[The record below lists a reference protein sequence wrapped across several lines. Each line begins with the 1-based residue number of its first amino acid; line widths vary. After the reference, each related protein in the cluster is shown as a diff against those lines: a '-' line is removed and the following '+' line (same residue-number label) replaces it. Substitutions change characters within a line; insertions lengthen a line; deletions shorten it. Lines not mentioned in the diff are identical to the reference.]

1 MLHVADAAVSK
12 APKLRILGHHVDA
25 TPRLPHGLVQVGND
39 GAIVKVRD
47 VELGGRA
54 DAVPIVV

>member
-1 MLHVADAAVSK
+1 MLHVADAAVAK
-12 APKLRILGHHVDA
+12 APKLRVFGHHIDA
-25 TPRLPHGLVQVGND
+25 TSRLPHGIVQVGND

-54 DAVPIVV
+54 DAMPIVV

>member
-1 MLHVADAAVSK
+1 MLDVADAAVAK
-12 APKLRILGHHVDA
+12 APKLRILGHHIDA
-25 TPRLPHGLVQVGND
+25 TSRFPHGIVQMGNH

-54 DAVPIVV
+54 DAMPIVV